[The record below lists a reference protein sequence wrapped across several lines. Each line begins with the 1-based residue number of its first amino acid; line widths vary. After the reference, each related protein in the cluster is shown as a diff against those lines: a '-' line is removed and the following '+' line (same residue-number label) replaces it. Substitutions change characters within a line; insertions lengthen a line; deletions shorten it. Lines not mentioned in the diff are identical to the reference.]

1 MYRVLAL
8 LFLAEVA
15 LAILVLSNPAS
26 AGIKPPVLRGTEERL
41 RELFGED
48 VSSLDATRR
57 AYLFRYPSAEHFVGW
72 FREYYG
78 PTVWAFAAL
87 DPSGQEALARDLEE
101 LLESWN
107 TSGDE
112 TLVVPSD
119 YLEVV
124 AVRA

>member
-1 MYRVLAL
+1 
-8 LFLAEVA
+8 LFIAAVA
-15 LAILVLSNPAS
+15 LTILTILALSNPAS
-26 AGIKPPVLRGTEERL
+26 AGIKPPVLWGTEKRL

-101 LLESWN
+101 RSRAGTPRPTRRSSCPQT
-107 TSGDE
+107 TS
-112 TLVVPSD
+112 
-119 YLEVV
+119 
-124 AVRA
+124 RW